1 LAEERIEG
9 YRNFANKIWN
19 AARLVLTNLEGYDP
33 ALARRGTPSVADR
46 WIKSRLSVAT
56 AEVRKAIDTYRF
68 NDAASAVYQFLWH
81 EYCDWYLEIAKRSL
95 YQPESP
101 EARAVTQR
109 TLVETLE
116 TTLRLLH
123 PFMPFI
129 SEELWQRLPHQ
140 GESIPAVARSIMIA
154 PFPKA
159 SRKGRDPEAERLMA
173 PVLDVVSAIR
183 TVRSES
189 RISPAVELQVSV
201 RPAGPEA
208 ATALAT
214 GAAIIASLARAAIS
228 VSGDGTRPSGS
239 AVATT
244 PSGDVFVRLE
254 GVVDFDAERQR
265 LRKEV
270 ERARKEIAFLE
281 GKLGRPEFVERAPA
295 EVVERERTRL
305 AEQRETEQKLA
316 ASLAALG

>member
-1 LAEERIEG
+1 
-9 YRNFANKIWN
+9 
-19 AARLVLTNLEGYDP
+19 
-33 ALARRGTPSVADR
+33 
-46 WIKSRLSVAT
+46 
-56 AEVRKAIDTYRF
+56 
-68 NDAASAVYQFLWH
+68 
-81 EYCDWYLEIAKRSL
+81 
-95 YQPESP
+95 
-101 EARAVTQR
+101 VTQR

-140 GESIPAVARSIMIA
+140 GESIMFA
-154 PFPKA
+154 PFPRA
-159 SRKGRDPEAERLMA
+159 SRKGRDLEAERLMA
-173 PVLDVVSAIR
+173 PVLDFVGAIR

-201 RPAGPEA
+201 RPAGPEVA
-208 ATALAT
+208 AALEAS
-214 GAAIIASLARAAIS
+214 AAVIGSLARAAIT
-228 VSGDGTRPSGS
+228 VSSDGARPARA

-254 GVVDFDAERQR
+254 GVVDFEAERQR

-270 ERARKEIAFLE
+270 ERARKEITFLE
-281 GKLGRPEFVERAPA
+281 GKLGRPEFVQRAPA
-295 EVVERERTRL
+295 EVVERERARL
-305 AEQRETEQKLA
+305 AEQRQTEQKLA